1 MLLNFQV
8 ANWACFRDPM
18 NFTMEAGPERDAG
31 GHLVKIG
38 AKSRPLKVLPVAAVY
53 GNNAS
58 GKSQFIAALSFLRS
72 LVIEEFKTG
81 RLPLAPFLL
90 DDTLAKEPTHF
101 VIQFVVGDSVYEL
114 DVLLT
119 DSEIRRETLSRYNSR
134 NTDKTAIY
142 VREGQKVVS
151 CTWGGDAYC
160 QYVKTMNVDPTRLFL
175 TLSAIFAAGK
185 DELIASV
192 YNWFSRSLVII
203 TPGSH
208 YIGVDDYCT
217 EGRIAD
223 RTLDYLARFDTGI
236 SRLDAEVVPLSA
248 FHPSLLD
255 EVRKLLTPGASH
267 RRLLGNEVF
276 VFSLDEKGELVA
288 RRLVALHAKAAGGE
302 MPFPISLESEGTR
315 RMLDF
320 IPALA
325 RLTEPNQ
332 SMTFVVDEIDNKLH
346 HLVTRALVEDF
357 IATCTADTRTQLIF
371 TTHDLLLMAQD
382 LCRRDEMWVTD
393 KAPDGSA
400 TLADFASFEGLRK
413 GTKIRDIYLDG
424 RLGGI
429 PRHIGELGAVIKEV
443 TYANA

>member
-18 NFTMEAGPERDAG
+18 CFTMEAGAERDVG

-38 AKSRPLKVLPVAAVY
+38 AKTRPLKVLPVAAIY

-72 LVIEEFKTG
+72 LVIEEYKTG
-81 RLPLAPFLL
+81 RLPLSPFLL
-90 DDTLAKEPTHF
+90 DDTYAKKPTHF
-101 VIQFVVGDSVYEL
+101 VIQFVVNDAVYEL

-119 DSEIRRETLSRYNSR
+119 DSGILNETLARYNSR
-134 NTDKTAIY
+134 NTDKTFIY
-142 VREGQKVVS
+142 KREGQKVVS

-160 QYVKTMNVDPTRLFL
+160 QYVKTMSVDQTRLFL

-185 DELIASV
+185 DLLIASI
-192 YNWFSRSLVII
+192 YNWFVQSLVII

-223 RTLDYLARFDTGI
+223 RTLEYLARFDTGI
-236 SRLDAEVVPLSA
+236 SRLDSEIIPLSA
-248 FHPSLLD
+248 FHPGLLD
-255 EVRKLLTPGASH
+255 EVRKMLKPGASH
-267 RRLLGNEVF
+267 RRLIGNEVF
-276 VFSLDEKGELVA
+276 LFSFDEKGELVA
-288 RRLVALHAKAAGGE
+288 RRLVVLHSKVSGEE
-302 MPFPISLESEGTR
+302 MPFPMPYESDGTR

-320 IPALA
+320 IPAIA
-325 RLTEPNQ
+325 RLTEPHQ
-332 SMTFVVDEIDNKLH
+332 SLTFVVDEIDNKLH
-346 HLVTRALVEDF
+346 HLVTRALIEDF
-357 IATCTADTRTQLIF
+357 IETCGADTRAQLIF
-371 TTHDLLLMAQD
+371 TTHDLLLMDQE

-400 TLADFASFEGLRK
+400 TLSDFSAFEGLRK
-413 GTKIRDIYLDG
+413 GTKIRDVYLDG

-429 PRHIGELGAVIKEV
+429 PRHI
-443 TYANA
+443 

>member
-1 MLLNFQV
+1 
-8 ANWACFRDPM
+8 
-18 NFTMEAGPERDAG
+18 MEAGPDLDEG
-31 GHLVKIG
+31 GHPVKIG

-58 GKSQFIAALSFLRS
+58 GKSQFFAALAFLRN
-72 LVIEEFKTG
+72 LVVEEYKTG

-90 DDTLAKEPTHF
+90 DDTFAKEPTHF
-101 VIQFVVGDSVYEL
+101 VLQFIVSDSVYEL

-119 DSEIRRETLSRYNSR
+119 ESEIHREVLSRYNSR
-134 NTDKTAIY
+134 NTDKTAVY
-142 VREGQKVVS
+142 VREGQKIVS
-151 CTWGGDAYC
+151 CSWGGDAYC
-160 QYVKTMNVDPTRLFL
+160 QYVKTMTVDPTRLFL
-175 TLSAIFAAGK
+175 TLSAIFATGK
-185 DELIASV
+185 DELIAAIS
-192 YNWFSRSLVII
+192 NWFARSLVLI

-217 EGRIAD
+217 EGRIAE

-236 SRLDAEVVPLSA
+236 SRLDAESVPLSA

-267 RRLLGNEVF
+267 RRLIGNEVF
-276 VFSLDEKGELVA
+276 VFSLDAKNELVA
-288 RRLVALHAKAAGGE
+288 RRLIALHTKATGEE
-302 MPFPISLESEGTR
+302 MPFPIPLESEGTR

-320 IPALA
+320 IPAIA

-346 HLVTRALVEDF
+346 HLVTRALIEDF

-371 TTHDLLLMAQD
+371 TTHDLLLMDQD

-400 TLADFASFEGLRK
+400 TLSASSAFEGLRK
-413 GTKIRDIYLDG
+413 GTKIRDVYLDG

-429 PRHIGELGAVIKEV
+429 PRHI
-443 TYANA
+443 

>member
-8 ANWACFRDPM
+8 ANWACFRDPL

-142 VREGQKVVS
+142 VPEGQKVVS

-236 SRLDAEVVPLSA
+236 
-248 FHPSLLD
+248 
-255 EVRKLLTPGASH
+255 G
-267 RRLLGNEVF
+267 
-276 VFSLDEKGELVA
+276 
-288 RRLVALHAKAAGGE
+288 
-302 MPFPISLESEGTR
+302 
-315 RMLDF
+315 
-320 IPALA
+320 
-325 RLTEPNQ
+325 
-332 SMTFVVDEIDNKLH
+332 
-346 HLVTRALVEDF
+346 
-357 IATCTADTRTQLIF
+357 
-371 TTHDLLLMAQD
+371 
-382 LCRRDEMWVTD
+382 RRDEMWVTD

-443 TYANA
+443 AYANA

>member
-8 ANWACFRDPM
+8 ANWACFRDPV
-18 NFTMEAGPERDAG
+18 NFTMEAGPERDAD
-31 GHLVKIG
+31 GHLARIG

-72 LVIEEFKTG
+72 LVVEEYKMG

-90 DDTLAKEPTHF
+90 DDKFAKAPTHF
-101 VIQFVVGDSVYEL
+101 AIQFVVNDTVYEL

-119 DSEIRRETLSRYNSR
+119 DSEIRKETLSRYNSR
-134 NTDKTAIY
+134 STEKTAVY

-151 CTWGGDAYC
+151 CSWGGDAYC
-160 QYVKTMNVDPTRLFL
+160 QYVKTMTVDPTRLFL
-175 TLSAIFAAGK
+175 TLSAIFSAGK
-185 DELIASV
+185 DVLIASI
-192 YNWFSRSLVII
+192 YSWFARSLVIV

-217 EGRIAD
+217 EGRIAE

-236 SRLDAEVVPLSA
+236 SRLDSESVPLSA
-248 FHPSLLD
+248 FHPALLD
-255 EVRKLLTPGASH
+255 DVRKLLSPGACH
-267 RRLLGNEVF
+267 RRLIGNEVF
-276 VFSLDEKGELVA
+276 VFSLDEASELVA
-288 RRLVALHAKAAGGE
+288 RRLVALHTKATGGE
-302 MPFPISLESEGTR
+302 MPFPIPLESEGTR

-320 IPALA
+320 IPTVA

-371 TTHDLLLMAQD
+371 TTHDLLLMDQD
-382 LCRRDEMWVTD
+382 LCRRDEMWVAD

-400 TLADFASFEGLRK
+400 TLSDFSSFEGLRK
-413 GTKIRDIYLDG
+413 STKIRDVYLDG

-429 PRHIGELGAVIKEV
+429 PRHI
-443 TYANA
+443 

>member
-81 RLPLAPFLL
+81 RPPLAPFLL
-90 DDTLAKEPTHF
+90 DDTFAKEPTHF
-101 VIQFVVGDSVYEL
+101 VIQFV
-114 DVLLT
+114 
-119 DSEIRRETLSRYNSR
+119 
-134 NTDKTAIY
+134 
-142 VREGQKVVS
+142 
-151 CTWGGDAYC
+151 
-160 QYVKTMNVDPTRLFL
+160 
-175 TLSAIFAAGK
+175 
-185 DELIASV
+185 
-192 YNWFSRSLVII
+192 
-203 TPGSH
+203 
-208 YIGVDDYCT
+208 DDYCT
-217 EGRIAD
+217 EGRIAE

-236 SRLDAEVVPLSA
+236 SRL
-248 FHPSLLD
+248 
-255 EVRKLLTPGASH
+255 
-267 RRLLGNEVF
+267 
-276 VFSLDEKGELVA
+276 
-288 RRLVALHAKAAGGE
+288 
-302 MPFPISLESEGTR
+302 
-315 RMLDF
+315 
-320 IPALA
+320 
-325 RLTEPNQ
+325 
-332 SMTFVVDEIDNKLH
+332 
-346 HLVTRALVEDF
+346 
-357 IATCTADTRTQLIF
+357 
-371 TTHDLLLMAQD
+371 
-382 LCRRDEMWVTD
+382 DEMWVTD

-443 TYANA
+443 AYANA

>member
-8 ANWACFRDPM
+8 ANWACFRDPV
-18 NFTMEAGPERDAG
+18 NFTMEAGPEHDEG

-38 AKSRPLKVLPVAAVY
+38 AKSRPLKVLPVAAIY

-58 GKSQFIAALSFLRS
+58 GKSQFIAALAFLRN
-72 LVIEEFKTG
+72 LVVEEYKTG

-90 DDTLAKEPTHF
+90 DDTFAKEPTHF
-101 VIQFVVGDSVYEL
+101 ILQFIVGESVYEL

-119 DSEIRRETLSRYNSR
+119 ENEIRREMLSRYNSR
-134 NTDKTAIY
+134 NTEKTAIY
-142 VREGQKVVS
+142 VREGQKVIS
-151 CTWGGDAYC
+151 CSWGGDAYC
-160 QYVKTMNVDPTRLFL
+160 QYVKTMTVDQTRLFL

-185 DELIASV
+185 DELIAAIH
-192 YNWFSRSLVII
+192 NWFARSLVII

-217 EGRIAD
+217 EGRIAE

-236 SRLDAEVVPLSA
+236 SRLDAESVPLSA
-248 FHPSLLD
+248 FHPSHLD
-255 EVRKLLTPGASH
+255 EVRKLLTPGASL
-267 RRLLGNEVF
+267 RRLIGNEVF
-276 VFSLDEKGELVA
+276 VFSLDEKNELVA
-288 RRLVALHAKAAGGE
+288 RRLVALHTKATGEE
-302 MPFPISLESEGTR
+302 MPFPIPFESEGTR

-320 IPALA
+320 IPAIA
-325 RLTEPNQ
+325 RLTEPKQ

-346 HLVTRALVEDF
+346 HLVTRALIEDF

-371 TTHDLLLMAQD
+371 TTHDLLLMDQD

-400 TLADFASFEGLRK
+400 TLSDFSAFEGLRK
-413 GTKIRDIYLDG
+413 GTKIRDVYLDG

-429 PRHIGELGAVIKEV
+429 PRHI
-443 TYANA
+443 

>member
-8 ANWACFRDPM
+8 ENWACFRDPM
-18 NFTMEAGPERDAG
+18 CFTMEAGAERDVE
-31 GHLVKIG
+31 GHLIKIG
-38 AKSRPLKVLPVAAVY
+38 AESRPLKILPIAAVY

-58 GKSQFIAALSFLRS
+58 GKSQFISALSFLRS
-72 LVIEEFKTG
+72 LVVEEYKTG
-81 RLPLAPFLL
+81 RLPLSPFLL
-90 DDTLAKEPTHF
+90 DDAYAKKPTHF
-101 VIQFVVGDSVYEL
+101 VIQFVVSDVVYEL

-119 DSEIRRETLSRYNSR
+119 DNEILKETLSRYNSR

-142 VREGQKVVS
+142 VREGQKVLS

-160 QYVKTMNVDPTRLFL
+160 QYVGTMSVDRTRLFL

-185 DELIASV
+185 DPLIASI
-192 YNWFSRSLVII
+192 YNWFAQSLVII
-203 TPGSH
+203 TPSSH

-236 SRLDAEVVPLSA
+236 SRLDSENVPLSA

-255 EVRKLLTPGASH
+255 EVRKMLKPGASH
-267 RRLLGNEVF
+267 RRLIGNEVF
-276 VFSLDEKGELVA
+276 LFSFDDKGELVA
-288 RRLVALHAKAAGGE
+288 RRLVALHTKANGDE
-302 MPFPISLESEGTR
+302 MPFPMPFESDGTR

-320 IPALA
+320 IPAIA
-325 RLTEPNQ
+325 RLTEPHQ
-332 SMTFVVDEIDNKLH
+332 SLTFVVDEIDNKLH
-346 HLVTRALVEDF
+346 HLVTRALIEDF
-357 IATCTADTRTQLIF
+357 IRTCNAGTRTQLIF
-371 TTHDLLLMAQD
+371 TTHDLLLMDQE

-400 TLADFASFEGLRK
+400 TLADFSSFEGLRK
-413 GTKIRDIYLDG
+413 GTKIRDVYLDG

-429 PRHIGELGAVIKEV
+429 PRHI
-443 TYANA
+443 